1 MGNNEYDTMAT
12 EPPPPPPSPEQLT
25 ELIQALDQASQ
36 MARQLST
43 GVSNADQHRLILVSL
58 HSAHLSLSSFLSSHH
73 HCPADN
79 SLSSAGGDDPMRDN
93 DDGDEEQESK
103 DSSMERMEEKMRDSL
118 YIQNKRPKRPL
129 SPSTAQQQGL
139 EERES
144 VLAPA
149 DFDPH
154 GSRLRNLDLV
164 YQFHG

>member
-1 MGNNEYDTMAT
+1 MENNEFDTMAT
-12 EPPPPPPSPEQLT
+12 EPPPSPEQLT

-43 GVSNADQHRLILVSL
+43 GVSNSDHHRLILASL

-73 HCPADN
+73 HSPTDN
-79 SLSSAGGDDPMRDN
+79 SISSAAGDDPMT
-93 DDGDEEQESK
+93 DGEGEEEQESK

-118 YIQNKRPKRPL
+118 YIQKKRPKRPL
-129 SPSTAQQQGL
+129 SPSSAAVAEQQGL

-144 VLAPA
+144 VTAAA
-149 DFDPH
+149 DFDPD